1 MRLYKLKKG
10 DLLVAGENAGV
21 VTKTTKGYIYYFFRN
36 RVCRTSKAHVWNSID
51 SKKLPDVDVRYAN
64 TKRRRK
70 KRTDRMLDLHGVQ
83 HDKADEKVRTFLNF
97 VELPCK
103 IVTGKSDKMRKIVE
117 KIVEEYGWELKAS
130 FDNFGALEISEK

>member
-1 MRLYKLKKG
+1 MKLYKLKKG

-21 VTKTTKGYIYYFFRN
+21 VTKVTKGYVYYFFRE

-70 KRTDRMLDLHGVQ
+70 KRTDRMLDLHGTQ
-83 HDKADEKVRTFLNF
+83 HDKVDEKVREFLNF

-117 KIVEEYGWELKAS
+117 KIVEEYGWRLTDTAN
-130 FDNFGALEISEK
+130 NFGALEISEE